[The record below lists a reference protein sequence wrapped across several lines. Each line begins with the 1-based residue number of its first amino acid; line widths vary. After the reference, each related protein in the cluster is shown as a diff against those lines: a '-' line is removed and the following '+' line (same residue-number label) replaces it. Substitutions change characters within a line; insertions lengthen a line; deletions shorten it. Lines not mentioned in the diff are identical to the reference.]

1 MRTAA
6 IVVTLIG
13 ASVLPAAPSAAQ
25 ARTSGA
31 YVEGGAIVP
40 YQDGATDNE
49 SVTYVTAPGGLT
61 LGWAIGGGVQLG
73 ERAMVHAELSST
85 GWMTAREPSR
95 YGMVFNEER
104 RDRFLSI
111 GLRFPIPVSSV
122 VQLEPFG
129 GLVITFPE
137 AWSQVD
143 YVTVSALPPPPP
155 GPRLSHDLAT
165 SFGPAFGLDAGI
177 GSGRLSVV
185 PSFRL
190 LRTAVSTGR
199 YDDTPDSPSN
209 EIGSIYPGGY
219 PEWTLRPGVSVRLRF

>member
-1 MRTAA
+1 MNRTLSLLVSAA
-6 IVVTLIG
+6 LLMLPVAVIIG
-13 ASVLPAAPSAAQ
+13 AFTWFYN
-25 ARTSGA
+25 R
-31 YVEGGAIVP
+31 IV
-40 YQDGATDNE
+40 DK
-49 SVTYVTAPGGLT
+49 
-61 LGWAIGGGVQLG
+61 
-73 ERAMVHAELSST
+73 
-85 GWMTAREPSR
+85 
-95 YGMVFNEER
+95 EER
-104 RDRFLSI
+104 
-111 GLRFPIPVSSV
+111 VY
-122 VQLEPFG
+122 
-129 GLVITFPE
+129 E